1 MWTSLYRSAY
11 KIFFFIFTKMMTMTM
26 TMTMTT
32 KNENDAEKLRMPKR
46 QDKLGV
52 QIMAKKNAYAMGD
65 DTKPGKSRTNL

>member
-1 MWTSLYRSAY
+1 
-11 KIFFFIFTKMMTMTM
+11 MMTMTM
-26 TMTMTT
+26 AMTMTT
-32 KNENDAEKLRMPKR
+32 KNENDAKKLRMPKR